1 MGETTRVRVAAGIGT
16 VLGAALTIAV
26 AVPWASRAAA
36 QGSFLAAGTGA
47 PDLAGPIDRVAEA
60 IKFGSERDDGFT
72 YLLSADGATLWVIK
86 DSTQWATV
94 W

>member
-1 MGETTRVRVAAGIGT
+1 M
-16 VLGAALTIAV
+16 
-26 AVPWASRAAA
+26 
-36 QGSFLAAGTGA
+36 
-47 PDLAGPIDRVAEA
+47 AEA

-94 W
+94 WRLRDGRAEQVADQSIKR